1 MDDSRADGRCRYRP
15 ADWLHRR
22 RQPDAD
28 AGRIAAAPEIRS
40 ALGASPRAWSALVTE
55 GFAPDARRAAGLP
68 LAYWTG
74 SACRWRLPANSCR
87 GPESIGRRRPRGVV
101 HGSARPRHPPCA
113 VSRLLASI
121 RVPPSHVVT
130 ASVRLPA
137 GRYDSSVQV
146 KTFYQQAV
154 DAARSIPGV
163 TAAATSTDRPLQVEE
178 RRTFSADASAQ
189 QLPGLSRVI
198 AASWTAGSYF
208 EALGI
213 PLRRGRFFTDADGR
227 TGGQVVIISEMLA
240 RRLWPDQDPI
250 GRQIKWGIES
260 DSRAMDDRR
269 RRGRRR
275 EPERARHQHIPD
287 LRADLAAARRA
298 AVHQLLSHGPPPVRG
313 TGTLPGA
320 GRGSR
325 RVQRLDREL
334 PPPTPA
340 RSTMSWRIR

>member
-1 MDDSRADGRCRYRP
+1 
-15 ADWLHRR
+15 
-22 RQPDAD
+22 
-28 AGRIAAAPEIRS
+28 
-40 ALGASPRAWSALVTE
+40 
-55 GFAPDARRAAGLP
+55 
-68 LAYWTG
+68 
-74 SACRWRLPANSCR
+74 
-87 GPESIGRRRPRGVV
+87 
-101 HGSARPRHPPCA
+101 
-113 VSRLLASI
+113 
-121 RVPPSHVVT
+121 
-130 ASVRLPA
+130 
-137 GRYDSSVQV
+137 VQV